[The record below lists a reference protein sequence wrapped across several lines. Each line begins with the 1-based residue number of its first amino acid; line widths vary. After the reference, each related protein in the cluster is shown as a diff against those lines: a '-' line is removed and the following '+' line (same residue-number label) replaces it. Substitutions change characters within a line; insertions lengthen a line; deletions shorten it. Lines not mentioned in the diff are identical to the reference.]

1 MIEHDLI
8 YINGC
13 SFTKGHSLPDHVA
26 WPQLLGKK
34 FNKDVINPSQ
44 FLNDSK
50 NGNSM
55 DTIVTRTIQQCLSLS
70 SKTLYVI
77 GLTWPGRYG
86 FHIDDIMFNWSLPE
100 CKGPPLIHG
109 YSKAS
114 SSKST
119 LLIGN
124 LSKDEMKQVYADRV
138 CELSN
143 GYTDFLKKRILLDE
157 KFMINENLV
166 HVRKILEL
174 QNFFKVQGVDYI
186 FVNFNNMLFS
196 DFLDSELI
204 KLFVKQLD
212 VSRILDIKHDIVQKK
227 FFNFRDINIKRYDRE
242 YEIIKG
248 NNHPSKK
255 GHEQICEKVYDFI
268 NR

>member
-13 SFTKGHSLPDHVA
+13 SFTRGHNVPLNDS
-26 WPQLLGKK
+26 WPQLLGRK

-55 DTIVTRTIQQCLSLS
+55 DTIVTRTIQQCLSFS
-70 SKTLYVI
+70 SETLYVI

-86 FHIDDIMFNWSLPE
+86 FHINDMMFNWTLPE
-100 CKGPPLIHG
+100 CKAPLPHG

-114 SSKST
+114 SAKST
-119 LLIGN
+119 LLTGN
-124 LSKDEMKQVYADRV
+124 LSKDEMKQTFADKV

-143 GYTDFLKKRILLDE
+143 QHSDFVKKRMMLDE
-157 KFMINENLV
+157 KFMRNENLV

-227 FFNFRDINIKRYDRE
+227 FFNFLDINIGRYDRE

-248 NNHPSKK
+248 DNHPSKK
-255 GHEQICEKVYDFI
+255 GHQQICEKVYDFI